1 MQIKC
6 IERVIVAT
14 PSIEDAGGRWSRGG
28 FAISEAKREIDG
40 IRFRRLAA
48 GAIEIDLAEAAQGAP
63 GPLAEAIAQAASRG
77 GGIVGWTWGSE
88 VIEDDGAGTAVRVP
102 AVDSSVSAKV
112 ISRCL
117 PGVLTAGL
125 EVVSSLETRSEVCRK
140 AFGSNPNTVDFLE
153 HIVVM
158 TPVLEDAIAVQEA
171 LGVPCKRIREVG
183 NGMRQAFF
191 KLEQTVIEVV
201 GPARDRLGCWGLA
214 FMCGDIA
221 KAVAVARE
229 NGLQATEPKKA
240 IQGGLIA
247 RIVDPLDG
255 VAIAFMQ
262 AAG

>member
-14 PSIEDAGGRWSRGG
+14 PNIEDARGRWTRGG
-28 FAISEAKREIDG
+28 FAVSSADREVDG
-40 IRFRRLAA
+40 IRFRALAA
-48 GAIEIDLAEAAQGAP
+48 GAIGIDLAEAREGAV
-63 GPLAEAIAQAASRG
+63 GPLAEAVSQAASRG
-77 GGIVGWTWGSE
+77 GGIVGWTWGTEASP
-88 VIEDDGAGTAVRVP
+88 DGHGATVRLP
-102 AVDSSVSAKV
+102 SNESSVETKATSP
-112 ISRCL
+112 SL
-117 PGVLTAGL
+117 PSVLTSAL
-125 EVVSSLETRSEVCRK
+125 EVTSSLETRGEFYRK
-140 AFGSNPNTVDFLE
+140 EIGSNPNTVDFLE

-158 TPVLEDAIAVQEA
+158 APVLEDAIAAQEA
-171 LGVPCKRIREVG
+171 IGVPCKRIREVG

-201 GPARDRLGCWGLA
+201 GPARDRAGCWGLA
-214 FMCGDIA
+214 FMCSDIA
-221 KAVAVARE
+221 KAVAVARA

>member
-14 PSIEDAGGRWSRGG
+14 PSIKEARDRWARGG
-28 FAISEAKREIDG
+28 FAVSAADDEVDG
-40 IRFRRLAA
+40 IRFIQVAA
-48 GAIEIDLAEAAQGAP
+48 GAIEIDLAEVRDGAA
-63 GPLAEAIAQAASRG
+63 GPLAEAVSAAASRG
-77 GGIVGWTWGSE
+77 GGIVGWTWGTE
-88 VIEDDGAGTAVRVP
+88 ATGETGGAAMRLPSNKSSLTAN
-102 AVDSSVSAKV
+102 V
-112 ISRCL
+112 ISPGL
-117 PGVLTAGL
+117 SGVLTATLPVASG
-125 EVVSSLETRSEVCRK
+125 VETRVEFYRK
-140 AFGSNPNTVDFLE
+140 ALGSNPNTVEFLE

-158 TPVLEDAIAVQEA
+158 APVLEDAIAAQEA
-171 LGVPCKRIREVG
+171 IGVPCKRIREVG

-201 GPARDRLGCWGLA
+201 GPARDRPGCWGLA
-214 FMCGDIA
+214 FMCSDIA
-221 KAVAVARE
+221 KAVAIARE

-262 AAG
+262 AG